1 MLNKCQL
8 INHNDYH
15 YSQYFKLFSMK
26 RRLTQFSLYSQQ
38 KHTSRVVKYSPTLLY
53 QLRQG
58 CTTSGSSMPLSSTY
72 QMLKLK
78 LGPQDKSGTLGREK
92 NRKKKKKINIVQ
104 IKLQQSKITIQAYL
118 DSFNKFSE
126 HFLYAQH

>member
-1 MLNKCQL
+1 
-8 INHNDYH
+8 
-15 YSQYFKLFSMK
+15 
-26 RRLTQFSLYSQQ
+26 
-38 KHTSRVVKYSPTLLY
+38 
-53 QLRQG
+53 
-58 CTTSGSSMPLSSTY
+58 
-72 QMLKLK
+72 MLKLK

-126 HFLYAQH
+126 HFLYA